1 MTMEEIEMRKVI
13 KEMLSD
19 VGINRETLKQAVKD
33 ILEEKI
39 NKAIIASMHETNGGT
54 TFAEK
59 LENYARKYINT
70 RVFEEEYREYVKKAI
85 KEELKDF
92 RIKVEIKRDKNEKD

>member
-1 MTMEEIEMRKVI
+1 MTVEEIEMRKVV

-39 NKAIIASMHETNGGT
+39 NKAIMASMHETAGGT

-59 LENYARKYINT
+59 LENYARNYVNSWQ
-70 RVFEEEYREYVKKAI
+70 FREAHRELVKDTI
-85 KEELKDF
+85 KEELQGF
-92 RIKVEIKRDKNEKD
+92 RINVEIKKEVEKS

>member
-1 MTMEEIEMRKVI
+1 MTIEEIEMRKVI

-39 NKAIIASMHETNGGT
+39 NKAIKDALHETKYGAT
-54 TFAEK
+54 ISKK
-59 LENYARKYINT
+59 LENYARDCVNSWQFK
-70 RVFEEEYREYVKKAI
+70 EAHRELIKAAI
-85 KEELKDF
+85 KDELKDF
-92 RIKVEIKRDKNEKD
+92 RISVDISKFSK